1 MPKSRDLGYFDPVNT
16 ISDAFLLSL
25 QMMLRLD
32 PELLRIIGLSLR
44 VSLTAVVIGSLIGLP
59 LGALLALTRFPG
71 RDACIVVLNACMG
84 LPPVVV
90 GLIVYL
96 ILSRSGPLGA
106 FGWLFTPAGMVVAQ
120 VVLITPIVAA
130 LSRQTVA
137 DLWIEYEE
145 QLRSLGLTPIKAI
158 ATLLWDGRFSL
169 STAVFAGFG
178 RAIAEVGAIIIVG
191 GNINGY
197 TRTMTTAIS
206 LETSRGD
213 LALAMALG
221 IVLLAIAI
229 SINAAA
235 TTLGNTARR
244 RQGA

>member
-1 MPKSRDLGYFDPVNT
+1 MRYFGGVNT
-16 ISDAFLLSL
+16 IADAFHLALGL
-25 QMMLRLD
+25 IWHFD
-32 PELLRIIGLSLR
+32 AELLRIIGLSLR
-44 VSLTAVVIGSLIGLP
+44 VSLTAVVIGSIIGLP
-59 LGALLALTRFPG
+59 LGAFLALARFPG
-71 RDACIVVLNACMG
+71 RNACIVVLNACMG

-96 ILSRSGPLGA
+96 ILSRSGPLGT
-106 FGWLFTPAGMVVAQ
+106 FGWLFTAAGMVVAQ

-130 LSRQTVA
+130 LSRQVVA
-137 DLWIEYEE
+137 DLWSEYEE
-145 QLRSLGLTPIKAI
+145 QLRSLGLTRLGAI

-169 STAVFAGFG
+169 STAILAGFG

-191 GNINGY
+191 GNIAGV

-235 TTLGNTARR
+235 TTLGNAARR
-244 RQGA
+244 AQGA

>member
-1 MPKSRDLGYFDPVNT
+1 VNT

-25 QMMLRLD
+25 QMMLNLD
-32 PELLRIIGLSLR
+32 AELLRIIGLSLR
-44 VSLTAVVIGSLIGLP
+44 VSLTAVVIGSVIGLP
-59 LGALLALTRFPG
+59 LGALLALSRFPG
-71 RDACIVVLNACMG
+71 RNACIVVLNACMG

-96 ILSRSGPLGA
+96 ILSRSGPLGT

-145 QLRSLGLTPIKAI
+145 QLRSLGLTPLKAI

-191 GNINGY
+191 GNINGF

-229 SINAAA
+229 TINAAA
-235 TTLGNTARR
+235 TAIGNAARR

>member
-1 MPKSRDLGYFDPVNT
+1 MLRVKELRYSGLVNT

-25 QMMLRLD
+25 QMMAQFD
-32 PELLRIIGLSLR
+32 PELLRIVGLSLR
-44 VSLTAVVIGSLIGLP
+44 VSLTAVVIGSAIGLP
-59 LGALLALTRFPG
+59 FGALLALTQFRG
-71 RDACIVVLNACMG
+71 RNACIVVLNACMG

-90 GLIVYL
+90 GLVVYL
-96 ILSRSGPLGA
+96 ILSRSGPLGTL
-106 FGWLFTPAGMVVAQ
+106 GWLFTPTGMVVAQ

-137 DLWIEYEE
+137 DLWAEYDE
-145 QLRSLGLTPIKAI
+145 QLRSLGLTPLKAI

-169 STAVFAGFG
+169 STAIFAGFG

-191 GNINGY
+191 GNIAGV

-221 IVLLAIAI
+221 IVLLSIAI
-229 SINAAA
+229 GINAAA
-235 TTLGNTARR
+235 TAFGNAARR

>member
-1 MPKSRDLGYFDPVNT
+1 MRYSDPVNT
-16 ISDAFLLSL
+16 ISEAFLLSL
-25 QMMLRLD
+25 QMMAHLD
-32 PELLRIIGLSLR
+32 PELLRIVGLSLR
-44 VSLTAVVIGSLIGLP
+44 VSLTAVVIGSVIGLP

-71 RDACIVVLNACMG
+71 RNACIVVLNACMG

-96 ILSRSGPLGA
+96 ILSRSGPLGTL
-106 FGWLFTPAGMVVAQ
+106 GWLFTPAGMVIAQ

-137 DLWIEYEE
+137 DLWSEYEE
-145 QLRSLGLTPIKAI
+145 QLRSLGLTPMKAI

-169 STAVFAGFG
+169 STAIFAGFG

-191 GNINGY
+191 GNIAGV

-221 IVLLAIAI
+221 IVLLTIAI
-229 SINAAA
+229 GINAAA
-235 TTLGNTARR
+235 TTLGNAARR

>member
-1 MPKSRDLGYFDPVNT
+1 
-16 ISDAFLLSL
+16 
-25 QMMLRLD
+25 MMLHLE

-59 LGALLALTRFPG
+59 LGALLALSRFPG
-71 RDACIVVLNACMG
+71 RNACIVVLNACMG

-96 ILSRSGPLGA
+96 LLSRSGPLGPL
-106 FGWLFTPAGMVVAQ
+106 GWLFTPAGMVMAQ

-145 QLRSLGLTPIKAI
+145 QLRSLGLTPLKAI

-169 STAVFAGFG
+169 STAILAGFG

-191 GNINGY
+191 GNIAGY

-221 IVLLAIAI
+221 IVLLAITI
-229 SINAAA
+229 GINATA
-235 TTLGNTARR
+235 TTLGNAARR

>member
-1 MPKSRDLGYFDPVNT
+1 VNT
-16 ISDAFLLSL
+16 ISEAFLLSL
-25 QMMLRLD
+25 RMMAHLD
-32 PELLRIIGLSLR
+32 PELLRIVGLSLR
-44 VSLTAVVIGSLIGLP
+44 VSLTAVVIGSVLGLP
-59 LGALLALTRFPG
+59 LGALLALTRFRG

-96 ILSRSGPLGA
+96 ILSRSGPLGTL
-106 FGWLFTPAGMVVAQ
+106 GWLFTPTGMVVAQ

-137 DLWIEYEE
+137 DLWAEYEE
-145 QLRSLGLTPIKAI
+145 QLRSLGLTPLKAI

-191 GNINGY
+191 GNIAGY

-221 IVLLAIAI
+221 IVLLSIAI
-229 SINAAA
+229 GINATA
-235 TTLGNTARR
+235 TAFGNAARR

>member
-1 MPKSRDLGYFDPVNT
+1 MTT
-16 ISDAFLLSL
+16 IWDSFALAL
-25 QMMLRLD
+25 QLMWRLD
-32 PELLRIIGLSLR
+32 SELLDIVGLSLR
-44 VSLTAVVIGSLIGLP
+44 VSLTAAVIGSVIGMP

-71 RDACIVVLNACMG
+71 RHACIVVLNACMG

-90 GLIVYL
+90 GLMIYL
-96 ILSRSGPLGA
+96 LLSRSGPLGA
-106 FGWLFTPAGMVVAQ
+106 LGWLFTPAGMVMAQ

-130 LSRQTVA
+130 LSRQVVA
-137 DLWIEYEE
+137 DLWSEYEE
-145 QLRSLGLTPIKAI
+145 QMRSLGLTPRGAVP
-158 ATLLWDGRFSL
+158 TLLWDGRYSL
-169 STAVFAGFG
+169 STALLAGFG

-191 GNINGY
+191 GNIAGY

-221 IVLLAIAI
+221 IVLLVIAI

-235 TTLGNTARR
+235 TTMSSVSQRLQNG
-244 RQGA
+244 G

>member
-1 MPKSRDLGYFDPVNT
+1 VNT
-16 ISDAFLLSL
+16 ISEAFLLSL
-25 QMMLRLD
+25 QMMAQLD

-44 VSLTAVVIGSLIGLP
+44 VSLTAVIIGSIIGLP

-90 GLIVYL
+90 GLVVYL
-96 ILSRSGPLGA
+96 ILSRSGPLGTL
-106 FGWLFTPAGMVVAQ
+106 GWLFTPAGMVMAQ

-137 DLWIEYEE
+137 DLWVEYEE
-145 QLRSLGLTPIKAI
+145 QLRSLGLTPMKAI
-158 ATLLWDGRFSL
+158 ATLLWDGRYSL
-169 STAVFAGFG
+169 TTAVFAGFG

-191 GNINGY
+191 GNINGF

-235 TTLGNTARR
+235 TAAGNAARR

>member
-1 MPKSRDLGYFDPVNT
+1 MNT
-16 ISDAFLLSL
+16 ISEAFLLSL
-25 QMMLRLD
+25 QMMARLD

-44 VSLTAVVIGSLIGLP
+44 VSLSAVVIGSLIGLP
-59 LGALLALTRFPG
+59 LGAMLALTRFPG
-71 RDACIVVLNACMG
+71 RNACIVVLNACMG

-145 QLRSLGLTPIKAI
+145 QLRSLGLTPVRAI

-169 STAVFAGFG
+169 STAIFAGFG

-191 GNINGY
+191 GNINGF

>member
-1 MPKSRDLGYFDPVNT
+1 MDT

-25 QMMLRLD
+25 QLMLRLD
-32 PELLRIIGLSLR
+32 PELLQIIALSLR

-90 GLIVYL
+90 GLVVYL
-96 ILSRSGPLGA
+96 ILSRSGPLGN

-120 VVLITPIVAA
+120 VVLIMPIVAA

-145 QLRSLGLTPIKAI
+145 QLRSLGLTPLKAI

-191 GNINGY
+191 GNINGF

-221 IVLLAIAI
+221 IVLLVIVI

-235 TTLGNTARR
+235 TVLGNAARR

>member
-1 MPKSRDLGYFDPVNT
+1 VNT

-25 QMMLRLD
+25 QMMLHLD
-32 PELLRIIGLSLR
+32 AELLRIVGLSLR

-59 LGALLALTRFPG
+59 LGALLALSRFPG
-71 RDACIVVLNACMG
+71 RNACIVVLNACMG

-96 ILSRSGPLGA
+96 LLSRSGPLGPL
-106 FGWLFTPAGMVVAQ
+106 GWLFSPAGMVMAQ

-130 LSRQTVA
+130 LSRQVVA
-137 DLWIEYEE
+137 DLWSEYEE
-145 QLRSLGLTPIKAI
+145 QLRSLGLTPLKAI

-169 STAVFAGFG
+169 STAILAGFG

-191 GNINGY
+191 GNIAGY

-229 SINAAA
+229 GINATA
-235 TTLGNTARR
+235 TALGDAARR

>member
-1 MPKSRDLGYFDPVNT
+1 MNT
-16 ISDAFLLSL
+16 ISEAFTLAL
-25 QMMLRLD
+25 QMMWQLD
-32 PELLRIIGLSLR
+32 AELLHIIGLSLR
-44 VSLTAVVIGSLIGLP
+44 VSLTAVVVGSLIGLP
-59 LGALLALTRFPG
+59 FGALLALTRFPG
-71 RDACIVVLNACMG
+71 RNACIILLNACMG

-106 FGWLFTPAGMVVAQ
+106 MGWLFTPAGMMMAQ

-130 LSRQTVA
+130 LSRQIVA
-137 DLWIEYEE
+137 DLWVEYEE
-145 QLRSLGLTPIKAI
+145 QLRSLGLTPVGAI

-169 STAVFAGFG
+169 STAVLAGFG

-191 GNINGY
+191 GNIAGY

-213 LALAMALG
+213 LALAVALG
-221 IVLLAIAI
+221 IVLLVIAI
-229 SINAAA
+229 TINAAA
-235 TTLGNTARR
+235 TTLGHRARIA
-244 RQGA
+244 QGA

>member
-1 MPKSRDLGYFDPVNT
+1 MNT
-16 ISDAFLLSL
+16 ISEAFLLSL
-25 QMMLRLD
+25 QMMARLD

-44 VSLTAVVIGSLIGLP
+44 VSLSAVVIGSLIGLP
-59 LGALLALTRFPG
+59 LGAMLALTRFPG
-71 RDACIVVLNACMG
+71 RNACIVVLNACMG

-96 ILSRSGPLGA
+96 ILSRSGPLGTL
-106 FGWLFTPAGMVVAQ
+106 GWLFTPAGMVIAQ

-137 DLWIEYEE
+137 DLWSEYEE
-145 QLRSLGLTPIKAI
+145 QLRSLGLTPLKAI

-191 GNINGY
+191 GNINGF

-229 SINAAA
+229 TINAAA
-235 TTLGNTARR
+235 ATLGNTARR
-244 RQGA
+244 RQDA

>member
-1 MPKSRDLGYFDPVNT
+1 MNT
-16 ISDAFLLSL
+16 ISEAFLLSL
-25 QMMLRLD
+25 QMMVQFD
-32 PELLRIIGLSLR
+32 PELMRIVGLSLR
-44 VSLTAVVIGSLIGLP
+44 VSLTAVLIGSAIGLP
-59 LGALLALTRFPG
+59 FGALLALTRFPG
-71 RDACIVVLNACMG
+71 RHGCIVVLNACMG

-90 GLIVYL
+90 GLVVYL

-106 FGWLFTPAGMVVAQ
+106 LGWLFTPIGMVMAQ

-130 LSRQTVA
+130 LSHQTVA
-137 DLWIEYEE
+137 DLWSEYEE
-145 QLRSLGLTPIKAI
+145 QLRSLGLTPLKAI

-178 RAIAEVGAIIIVG
+178 RAIAEVGAIMIVG
-191 GNINGY
+191 GNIAGV

-221 IVLLAIAI
+221 IVLLTITI
-229 SINAAA
+229 GINAAA
-235 TTLGNTARR
+235 SAFGNAARR

>member
-1 MPKSRDLGYFDPVNT
+1 MNT
-16 ISDAFLLSL
+16 ISEAFVLAL
-25 QMMLRLD
+25 QMMWQLD
-32 PELLRIIGLSLR
+32 AELLDIIGLSLR

-59 LGALLALTRFPG
+59 FGALLALTRFPG
-71 RDACIVVLNACMG
+71 RNACIVLLNACMG

-106 FGWLFTPAGMVVAQ
+106 MGWLFTPAGMTMAQ

-130 LSRQTVA
+130 LSRQIVA
-137 DLWIEYEE
+137 DLWMEYEE
-145 QLRSLGLTPIKAI
+145 QLRSLGLTPVGAI

-169 STAVFAGFG
+169 STAVLAGFG

-191 GNINGY
+191 GNIAGY

-213 LALAMALG
+213 LALAVALG
-221 IVLLAIAI
+221 IVLLVIAI
-229 SINAAA
+229 TINAAA
-235 TTLGNTARR
+235 TTLAHRARIA
-244 RQGA
+244 QGA

>member
-1 MPKSRDLGYFDPVNT
+1 VNT

-25 QMMLRLD
+25 QMMLHLD
-32 PELLRIIGLSLR
+32 AELVRIVGLSLQ
-44 VSLTAVVIGSLIGLP
+44 VSLTAVMIGSVIGLP

-71 RDACIVVLNACMG
+71 RHACIVVLNACMG

-90 GLIVYL
+90 GLLVYL

-106 FGWLFTPAGMVVAQ
+106 LGWLFTPMGMVMAQ

-137 DLWIEYEE
+137 DLWSEYEE
-145 QLRSLGLTPIKAI
+145 QLRSLGLTPLKAI
-158 ATLLWDGRFSL
+158 ATLLWDGRLSL
-169 STAVFAGFG
+169 STAVLAGFG

-191 GNINGY
+191 GNIAGL

-221 IVLLAIAI
+221 IVLLTIAI
-229 SINAAA
+229 GINAAA
-235 TTLGNTARR
+235 STLGNTARR
-244 RQGA
+244 RLGA

>member
-1 MPKSRDLGYFDPVNT
+1 VNT
-16 ISDAFLLSL
+16 IAEAFILSV

-32 PELLRIIGLSLR
+32 PELVQIVGLSLR
-44 VSLTAVVIGSLIGLP
+44 VSLTAVLLGSIIGLP

-71 RDACIVVLNACMG
+71 RNACIVVLNACMG

-96 ILSRSGPLGA
+96 ILSRSGPLGML
-106 FGWLFTPAGMVVAQ
+106 GWLFTPAGMVMAQ

-137 DLWIEYEE
+137 DLWSEYEE
-145 QLRSLGLTPIKAI
+145 QLRSLGLTPLKAI

-191 GNINGY
+191 GNIAGY

-221 IVLLAIAI
+221 IVLLTITI
-229 SINAAA
+229 GINAAA
-235 TTLGNTARR
+235 TTLGNAARR

>member
-1 MPKSRDLGYFDPVNT
+1 VNT

-25 QMMLRLD
+25 QMMIRLD
-32 PELLRIIGLSLR
+32 SELLRIIGLSLR
-44 VSLTAVVIGSLIGLP
+44 VSVTAVVIGSFIGLP

-71 RDACIVVLNACMG
+71 RNACVVVLNACMG

-90 GLIVYL
+90 GLTVYL
-96 ILSRSGPLGA
+96 ILSRSGPLGT
-106 FGWLFTPAGMVVAQ
+106 FGWLFTPAGMVMAQ

-145 QLRSLGLTPIKAI
+145 QLRSLGLTPLKAI

-191 GNINGY
+191 GNINGF

-221 IVLLAIAI
+221 IVLLAIAV

-235 TTLGNTARR
+235 AAAGNVARR

>member
-1 MPKSRDLGYFDPVNT
+1 MNT

-25 QMMLRLD
+25 QMMLHLE
-32 PELLRIIGLSLR
+32 PELLRIVGLSLR

-71 RDACIVVLNACMG
+71 RNACIVVLNACMG

-96 ILSRSGPLGA
+96 LLSRSGPLGPL
-106 FGWLFTPAGMVVAQ
+106 GWLFSPAGMVMAQ

-145 QLRSLGLTPIKAI
+145 QLRSLGLTPLKAI
-158 ATLLWDGRFSL
+158 ITLLWDGRFSL
-169 STAVFAGFG
+169 STAVLAGFG

-191 GNINGY
+191 GNIAGY

-229 SINAAA
+229 GINATA
-235 TTLGNTARR
+235 TTLGNAARR

>member
-1 MPKSRDLGYFDPVNT
+1 
-16 ISDAFLLSL
+16 
-25 QMMLRLD
+25 MMAQLD

-44 VSLTAVVIGSLIGLP
+44 VSLTAVIIGSIIGLP

-90 GLIVYL
+90 GLVVYL
-96 ILSRSGPLGA
+96 ILSRSGPLGTL
-106 FGWLFTPAGMVVAQ
+106 GWLFTPAGMVMAQ

-137 DLWIEYEE
+137 DLWVEYEE
-145 QLRSLGLTPIKAI
+145 QLRSLGLTPMKAI
-158 ATLLWDGRFSL
+158 ATLLWDGRYSL
-169 STAVFAGFG
+169 TTAVFAGFG

-191 GNINGY
+191 GNINGF

-235 TTLGNTARR
+235 TAAGNAARR

>member
-1 MPKSRDLGYFDPVNT
+1 MNT
-16 ISDAFLLSL
+16 ISEAFLLSL
-25 QMMLRLD
+25 QMMARLE

-44 VSLTAVVIGSLIGLP
+44 VSLTAVIIGSLIGLP

-71 RDACIVVLNACMG
+71 RNVCIVVLNACMG

-106 FGWLFTPAGMVVAQ
+106 FGWLFTPAGMVMAQ

-137 DLWIEYEE
+137 DLWVEYEE
-145 QLRSLGLTPIKAI
+145 QLRSLGLTPLKAI
-158 ATLLWDGRFSL
+158 ATLLWDGRYSL

-221 IVLLAIAI
+221 IVLLVIAI
-229 SINAAA
+229 GINAAA
-235 TTLGNTARR
+235 TAAGMAARR

>member
-1 MPKSRDLGYFDPVNT
+1 VNT

-25 QMMLRLD
+25 QMMLHLE
-32 PELLRIIGLSLR
+32 PELLRIVGLSLR

-71 RDACIVVLNACMG
+71 RNACIVVLNACMG

-96 ILSRSGPLGA
+96 LLSRSGPLGPL
-106 FGWLFTPAGMVVAQ
+106 GWLFSPAGMVMAQ

-145 QLRSLGLTPIKAI
+145 QLRSLGLTPLKAI
-158 ATLLWDGRFSL
+158 ITLLWDGRFSL
-169 STAVFAGFG
+169 STAVLAGFG

-191 GNINGY
+191 GNIAGY

-229 SINAAA
+229 GINATA
-235 TTLGNTARR
+235 TTLGNAARR

>member
-1 MPKSRDLGYFDPVNT
+1 MNT
-16 ISDAFLLSL
+16 ISEAFLLSL
-25 QMMLRLD
+25 QMMVQFD
-32 PELLRIIGLSLR
+32 PELVRIVGLSLR
-44 VSLTAVVIGSLIGLP
+44 VSLTAVLIGSAIGLP
-59 LGALLALTRFPG
+59 FGALLALTSFPG
-71 RDACIVVLNACMG
+71 RHACIVVLNACMG

-90 GLIVYL
+90 GLVVYL

-106 FGWLFTPAGMVVAQ
+106 LGWLFTPVGMVVAQ

-137 DLWIEYEE
+137 DLWSEYEE
-145 QLRSLGLTPIKAI
+145 QLRSLGLTPLKAI

-191 GNINGY
+191 GNIAGV

-229 SINAAA
+229 GINAAA
-235 TTLGNTARR
+235 TAFGNAARQ

>member
-1 MPKSRDLGYFDPVNT
+1 MNT
-16 ISDAFLLSL
+16 ISEAFLLSL
-25 QMMLRLD
+25 QMMAQLD

-44 VSLTAVVIGSLIGLP
+44 VSLTAVIIGSIIGLP

-90 GLIVYL
+90 GLVVYL
-96 ILSRSGPLGA
+96 ILSRSGPLGTL
-106 FGWLFTPAGMVVAQ
+106 GWLFTPAGMVMAQ

-137 DLWIEYEE
+137 DLWVEYEE
-145 QLRSLGLTPIKAI
+145 QLRSLGLTPMKAI
-158 ATLLWDGRFSL
+158 ATLLWDGRYSL
-169 STAVFAGFG
+169 TTAVFAGFG

-191 GNINGY
+191 GNINGF

-235 TTLGNTARR
+235 TAAGNAARR